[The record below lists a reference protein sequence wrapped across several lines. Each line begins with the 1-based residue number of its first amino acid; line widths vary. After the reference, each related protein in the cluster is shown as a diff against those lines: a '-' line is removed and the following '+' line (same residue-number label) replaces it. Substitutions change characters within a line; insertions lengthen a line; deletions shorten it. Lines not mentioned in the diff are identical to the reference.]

1 MKLYRVAPK
10 KYAADLSG
18 EGARLAGGRWNPRG
32 APVIYTAEQAAL
44 ALLET
49 IPSFD
54 LSSSLPPDIQL
65 VTIEIPDGVSI
76 FELPEKE
83 LPPDWKAFPYKLST
97 VRIGQKWI
105 VEGKAAVLKVPSVM
119 VPCGLGWNLL
129 FNPLHPELYSRMSA
143 TLQDWE
149 MDNRIAVKLNKRER
163 L

>member
-1 MKLYRVAPK
+1 MKLYRIAPK
-10 KYAADLSG
+10 KYATDLSG

-32 APVIYTAEQAAL
+32 TPVVYTAEQAAL

-65 VTIEIPDGVSI
+65 VTIEIPDGVST
-76 FELPEKE
+76 LDLYEKE
-83 LPPDWKAFPYKLST
+83 LPIDWKDFPYKLST

-105 VEGKAAVLKVPSVM
+105 LDGKAAVLKVPSVM
-119 VPCGLGWNLL
+119 VPYGLGWNLL
-129 FNPLHPELYSRMSA
+129 LNPLHPELHSRMST

-149 MDNRIAVKLNKRER
+149 LDKRIVVKLN
-163 L
+163 